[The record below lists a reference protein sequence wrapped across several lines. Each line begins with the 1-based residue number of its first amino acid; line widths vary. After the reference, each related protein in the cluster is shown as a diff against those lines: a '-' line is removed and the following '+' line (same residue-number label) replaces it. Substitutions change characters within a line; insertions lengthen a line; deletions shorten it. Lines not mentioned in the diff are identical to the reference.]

1 LSNCSIKMMPPK
13 KSPAARTSHK
23 SGETIG
29 EEANGKD
36 VIATQQEEKSVEEV
50 EPIPEKNIFTDSLV
64 LEGKRK
70 RCLPPSQEMLNKW

>member
-1 LSNCSIKMMPPK
+1 MMPPK